1 VCPTDASV
9 ALAVAGRIDI
19 CVNNAGMI
27 AVGIE
32 PRSRSTTDVSDDEWS
47 DSLHRNLTTCFAV
60 TRVCINPMRERRYGR
75 IVNVASTSGP
85 VQAFLGDPGYH
96 AAKAG
101 IIGLTRA
108 VALEV
113 AGDGITVN
121 AVSPGWIATGAQL
134 TIEHTRVTRP
144 RRSGTPDEVAAALR
158 FSPTPA
164 SFVTAQQIVVDGG
177 NSLPGDPSSDAVT
190 TISKSRALPAAQ
202 PLSRQPTM
210 WRRIFGRLELDHRC
224 RRCARTRSR
233 GRPRFR
239 GWPRRWRCSASGS
252 RKEEV
257 HRFRTLRSVITSISD
272 DPRLMDCVCCDRPP
286 TCRCFATARSGV
298 APYESP

>member
-1 VCPTDASV
+1 VRLDGQVAIVTGAGSPAGIGFACAKSIAADGAHVVIASTTDRIKDRV
-9 ALAVAGRIDI
+9 AELEAEGYAATGFVGDLMIEGVPEQLAAIAHGVAGRIDI

-32 PRSRSTTDVSDDEWS
+32 PRSRATTEVSGDEWA
-47 DSLHRNLTTCFAV
+47 DSLHRNLTTCFSM
-60 TRVCINPMRERRYGR
+60 TRACLAHMSERRYGR

-134 TIEHTRVTRP
+134 TIEHTAGSYTPVG
-144 RRSGTPDEVAAALR
+144 RSGTPDEVAAAVR
-158 FSPTPA
+158 FLADPSA
-164 SFVTAQQIVVDGG
+164 SFITAQQIVVDGG
-177 NSLPGDPSSDAVT
+177 NSLPEDRSW
-190 TISKSRALPAAQ
+190 R
-202 PLSRQPTM
+202 PT
-210 WRRIFGRLELDHRC
+210 
-224 RRCARTRSR
+224 S
-233 GRPRFR
+233 
-239 GWPRRWRCSASGS
+239 
-252 RKEEV
+252 
-257 HRFRTLRSVITSISD
+257 
-272 DPRLMDCVCCDRPP
+272 
-286 TCRCFATARSGV
+286 
-298 APYESP
+298 

>member
-1 VCPTDASV
+1 MKLDGQVAIVTGAGSPTGIGIACARSLALDGAHVVLASTTDRIQGRV
-9 ALAVAGRIDI
+9 AELQADGLSATGFVGDLIADGTADALAAAALQIAGRIDI

-32 PRSRSTTDVSDDEWS
+32 PRSRATTDVTADDWA
-47 DSLHRNLTTCFAV
+47 DSLHRNLTTCFNM
-60 TRVCINPMRERRYGR
+60 TRACLTSMRGRKYGR

-134 TIEHTRVTRP
+134 TIEHHAGSYTP
-144 RRSGTPDEVAAALR
+144 LGRSGTPAEVAAAVR
-158 FSPTPA
+158 FLADPTA

-177 NSLPGDPSSDAVT
+177 NSLPEDRSWRPS
-190 TISKSRALPAAQ
+190 
-202 PLSRQPTM
+202 
-210 WRRIFGRLELDHRC
+210 H
-224 RRCARTRSR
+224 
-233 GRPRFR
+233 
-239 GWPRRWRCSASGS
+239 
-252 RKEEV
+252 
-257 HRFRTLRSVITSISD
+257 
-272 DPRLMDCVCCDRPP
+272 
-286 TCRCFATARSGV
+286 
-298 APYESP
+298 